1 MLLVG
6 FLVPAFAGMTMLIG
20 VRTGGSRFR
29 KKLMLLVGFW
39 VPAFA
44 GITMYI
50 GVNRRFP
57 LSKKVNVV
65 SWDFG
70 FRLRGNDNAHWGE
83 QEVPAFAGMTMRG
96 VRTGGSRF
104 RGNDKGWVGSGD
116 SSLRWNRNAEPHDK

>member
-1 MLLVG
+1 MLVVG
-6 FLVPAFAGMTMLIG
+6 FLVPAFAGMTMHWGENRRFQHSKKVNATRGILGSAFAGMTMHIG

-44 GITMYI
+44 G
-50 GVNRRFP
+50 
-57 LSKKVNVV
+57 
-65 SWDFG
+65 
-70 FRLRGNDNAHWGE
+70 
-83 QEVPAFAGMTMRG
+83 MTMSG
-96 VRTGGSRF
+96 VRIGGSRF